1 MEPISMIILALIASL
16 AGGTAVVVAYLN
28 WAAVSDW
35 ITLNSLRNGYANV
48 IATRLATGKYQVVA
62 GVFNSYG
69 TRVQSQTWRAAQLDG
84 TLAGQLGQV
93 IRVET

>member
-28 WAAVSDW
+28 WATVSNW

-84 TLAGQLGQV
+84 TLAGQLGRV